1 MEQDHSHGRRRFL
14 KGSLVLGTASAM
26 APAALA
32 QQAGQGGQAKDGAGT
47 KPAGP
52 SAATAH
58 AEAGPVDAHPSMP
71 NGHGGAGAIIRDPGS
86 DYMVDLLRA
95 AGIRYVAAIPGSS
108 FRGVHESLVNHGGN
122 KAPELIVCVHEEISA
137 AIAHG
142 YAKAAGHPMACLVHS
157 TVGLQHASM
166 AIYNAWCDR
175 VPMMV
180 LAGNGLDETHRRPG
194 VEWFHTAADLGAFVR
209 DYVKWDDTPVSLA
222 HYGESFMRAM
232 QITMTP
238 PCDPVLIVCDGDLQE
253 EAIPDRAALP
263 IPKLAEVAPAGGNPA
278 AIGQAADML
287 VNATQ
292 PLIVADRAART
303 PAGMRALVQ
312 LAELLNAPVIDRGGR
327 LNMPTNH
334 YLNHTGRQASL
345 VASADVILG
354 LELTDIWGVVNDV
367 PDIMHRK
374 SVRKARPD
382 ARIIGISAG
391 YGAAHGNVQDQQ
403 RYLATDLT
411 LEADSETAM
420 PQLIEAI
427 GQRLDEGKRA
437 AIAARKDALADAHK
451 QMRATDAEAAANGW
465 DASPISTARLSME
478 LWNQIRHL
486 DWALV
491 SDTNFASY
499 WPMRLWDFTEHHQ
512 YNGGAGGYGIGYGM
526 PASVGAALAHRDA
539 GRISVSIQTDGDMMM
554 LPGSLWTLAHHQIP
568 LLIVMHNNRAWH
580 QETMHLKRMAN
591 WRGRGPTNWPVGTTI
606 TDPDID
612 FATLARS
619 MGVWAQGPIDD
630 PAKLSH
636 AIAAALEVVKQG
648 KPALLDIL
656 TQPR

>member
-1 MEQDHSHGRRRFL
+1 MALGAASTIGISAGAQATSGR
-14 KGSLVLGTASAM
+14 GA
-26 APAALA
+26 APS
-32 QQAGQGGQAKDGAGT
+32 GAD

-52 SAATAH
+52 STGAIQ
-58 AEAGPVDAHPSMP
+58 AETGPVRTGPPASGAH
-71 NGHGGAGAIIRDPGS
+71 GETATIGDPGS
-86 DYMVDLLRA
+86 DYMVELLHA

-108 FRGVHESLVNHGGN
+108 FRGLHESIVNHGGD
-122 KAPELIVCVHEEISA
+122 KAPQLITCVHEEISA

-180 LAGNGLDETHRRPG
+180 LAGNGLDETKRRPG
-194 VEWFHTAADLGAFVR
+194 VEWFHTAADLGEFVR
-209 DYVKWDDTPVSLA
+209 SYVKWDDTPVSLG

-232 QITMTP
+232 QITLTP

-253 EAIPDRAALP
+253 EDIPDRSALP
-263 IPKLAEVAPAGGNPA
+263 IPRLAEVAPAGGNPA

-287 VNATQ
+287 VKAEQ
-292 PLIVADRAART
+292 PVIVADRAART
-303 PAGMRALVQ
+303 LDGMRSLVR
-312 LAELLNAPVIDRGGR
+312 LAELLNAPVIDRLAR

-334 YLNHTGRQASL
+334 YLNQTGRQASL
-345 VASADVILG
+345 VKTADVILG

-382 ARIIGISAG
+382 AKIIGISAG
-391 YGAAHGNVQDQQ
+391 YGTAHGNVQDQQ
-403 RYLATDLT
+403 RYLATDLM
-411 LEADSETAM
+411 LDADAETAM
-420 PQLIEAI
+420 PQLIDAI
-427 GQRLDEGKRA
+427 EQRLDGARRK
-437 AIAARKDALADAHK
+437 AIAGRKAALVDAYHA
-451 QMRATDAEAAANGW
+451 MRAGDAEAAAIGW

-478 LWNQIRHL
+478 LWDQIKHL
-486 DWALV
+486 NWALV
-491 SDTNFASY
+491 SDINFVSY
-499 WPMRLWDFTEHHQ
+499 WPTRLWDFTEHHQ
-512 YNGGAGGYGIGYGM
+512 FIGGAGGYGIGYGM
-526 PASVGAALAHRDA
+526 PSSVGAALAHRDA
-539 GRISVSIQTDGDMMM
+539 ERIPVSIQCDGDMMM
-554 LPGSLWTLAHHQIP
+554 LPGALWTLAHHDIP
-568 LLIVMHNNRAWH
+568 MLVVMHNNRAWH

-591 WRGRGPTNWPVGTTI
+591 WRGRGPTTWPVGTTI

-612 FATLARS
+612 FSTLARS

-630 PAKLSH
+630 PAKLAS
-636 AIAAALEVVKQG
+636 AIGAALDIVKQG
-648 KPALLDIL
+648 KPALLDVL